1 MPEPRQARPQIVAD
15 LCQRFPNS
23 PARTLAKQLAKKH
36 PRLFKDVDSARSAI
50 RGYWGVNGR
59 HHKKAAERRGTLRA
73 PRKPGEL
80 PPLPESYAKPWEP
93 FHVSARHILVLSDL
107 HYPYH
112 DPVAIECALSFGDRF
127 KPDAILVNGDLIDFE
142 RISRFDYDAHGP
154 STDDSI
160 GMVRTFWHH
169 VRKRFPRA
177 KRFWKFGNHD
187 ERMEL
192 YIMRNAEEATLST
205 RTKWR
210 DDAGVTEHGVT
221 VISEKRP
228 VMLGKLRVLHGHE
241 KGKGVFN
248 PVNQARGAFLR
259 LVSSV
264 LEGHGHRTSE
274 HTERTADGEIISCR
288 STGCL
293 CGLWPDYARINKW
306 DQSFATVEVAKD
318 GNYVC
323 RIHRIIDGRI
333 Y

>member
-1 MPEPRQARPQIVAD
+1 MPAPRQARADLVAD
-15 LCQRFPNS
+15 LCHKFPDA
-23 PARTLAKQLAKKH
+23 PARTLARQLAHEH
-36 PRLFKDVDSARSAI
+36 PRLFETLESARLAVRSFFGQRGERHRKTAI
-50 RGYWGVNGR
+50 RNGTYR
-59 HHKKAAERRGTLRA
+59 EA
-73 PRKPGEL
+73 RKPGQL

-93 FHVSARHILVLSDL
+93 FHISARRTLVLSDL

-112 DPVAIECALSFGDRF
+112 DPTAIEAALKYGDAF

-142 RISRFDYDAHGP
+142 RISRFDYDSHGP
-154 STDDSI
+154 STSDSI
-160 GMVRTFWHH
+160 AMVRMFWLHI
-169 VRKRFPRA
+169 RKRFPRA
-177 KRFWKFGNHD
+177 KRYWKFGNHD

-192 YIMRNAEEATLST
+192 YLMREAPEATSET
-205 RTKWR
+205 RVKWR
-210 DDAGVTEHGVT
+210 DEAGVTEHGVT
-221 VISEKRP
+221 VIADKRP

-241 KGKGVFN
+241 KGKGVFS

-274 HTERTADGEIISCR
+274 HTERTADGDIISCR

-293 CGLWPDYARINKW
+293 CGLWPDYARVNKW
-306 DQSFATVEVAKD
+306 DHGFATVEVAKD

-323 RIHRIIDGRI
+323 HLHRIIDGRV

>member
-1 MPEPRQARPQIVAD
+1 MPTPRERRQQIVDEICGKYPDA
-15 LCQRFPNS
+15 
-23 PARTLAKQLAKKH
+23 PARTLARKLADEH
-36 PRLFKDVDSARSAI
+36 PRLFTIEQARSLI
-50 RGYWGVNGR
+50 RNHFGQNGTHNR
-59 HHKKAAERRGTLRA
+59 KLARRQRKA
-73 PRKPGEL
+73 RKPGEL
-80 PPLPESYAKPWEP
+80 PKLPPTYARPWEP
-93 FHVSARHILVLSDL
+93 YILDARRCLVLSDI
-107 HYPYH
+107 HFPYH
-112 DPVAIECALSFGDRF
+112 DPVALECALKFGDSY
-127 KPDAILVNGDLIDFE
+127 KPDCVLVNGDLIDFE

-154 STDDSI
+154 RTGTSVR
-160 GMVRTFWHH
+160 MVR
-169 VRKRFPRA
+169 
-177 KRFWKFGNHD
+177 RFWNHIKARYPKARRVWKYGNHD

-192 YIMRNAEEATLST
+192 YIMRNAPEAPESARKAWL
-205 RTKWR
+205 K
-210 DDAGVTEHGVT
+210 DAGVLRHGVEIVT
-221 VISEKRP
+221 DKRP

-259 LVSSV
+259 LVASV

-306 DQSFATVEVAKD
+306 DQSFATVDVEAD

-323 RIHRIIDGRI
+323 RIHRIIDGKV